1 MIRNLV
7 ACFILCSLG
16 LILFS
21 GQTLWMNVSNTPE
34 MLGYNTALFL
44 GKWGFPSLALPLVPS
59 SFSGYNDRI
68 YELRGDLLFALGAHT
83 GETLEA
89 YYAARNIASN
99 HRLETKIAF
108 LESVDTV
115 LSDESVESTPSAAP
129 DAELEIAREHILR
142 DQENRSEFLSP
153 YRAQGEKLEQDI
165 WHLRQRLSEDILTEY
180 KDW

>member
-21 GQTLWMNVSNTPE
+21 GQTLWMNVRNMPE

-44 GKWGFPSLALPLVPS
+44 GKWGFSSLALPLVPP
-59 SFSGYNDRI
+59 SFSGYDDRMH
-68 YELRGDLLFALGAHT
+68 ELRGDLLFALGAHT

-108 LESVDTV
+108 LEAVNTV
-115 LSDESVESTPSAAP
+115 SSGESAESTSPVVL
-129 DAELEIAREHILR
+129 DTELEITREHILR
-142 DQENRSEFLSP
+142 DQEIRSEFLNP
-153 YRAQGEKLEQDI
+153 YRTQGEKLEQDI
-165 WHLRQRLSEDILTEY
+165 WHLRQRLSEDTLTEY

>member
-7 ACFILCSLG
+7 VCFILCFLG
-16 LILFS
+16 LMLFS

-59 SFSGYNDRI
+59 SLSGYNDRI
-68 YELRGDLLFALGAHT
+68 YELRGDLLFSLGTYT

-89 YYAARNIASN
+89 YYAARNTASN
-99 HRLETKIAF
+99 HRLEMKIAF
-108 LESVDTV
+108 LEAADTV
-115 LSDESVESTPSAAP
+115 SSGESAESMPPATPNT
-129 DAELEIAREHILR
+129 ELEITREQILQ

-165 WHLRQRLSEDILTEY
+165 WHLRQRLSEDTLTEY